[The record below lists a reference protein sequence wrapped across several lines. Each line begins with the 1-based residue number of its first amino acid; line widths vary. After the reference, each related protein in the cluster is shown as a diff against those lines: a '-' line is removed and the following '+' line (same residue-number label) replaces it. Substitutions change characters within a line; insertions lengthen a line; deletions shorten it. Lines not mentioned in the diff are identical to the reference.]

1 MTPSARSATSNGAAP
16 PRRGGSTHQCFQ
28 LFGFDV
34 MLDRDARPYLL
45 EVNGDPGLRTE
56 SAIFLSINAPMLAD
70 LLNLVGVRR
79 PPQERSGVVADDST
93 VPEEVMA
100 AEEADRYEHQTGW
113 RRLLPAEEVQ
123 LTEDS

>member
-1 MTPSARSATSNGAAP
+1 
-16 PRRGGSTHQCFQ
+16 
-28 LFGFDV
+28 

-79 PPQERSGVVADDST
+79 PPHEHSGVVAGDST
-93 VPEEVMA
+93 EPEEVLA
-100 AEEADRYEHQTGW
+100 AEEAARNEHQIGW
-113 RRLLPAEEVQ
+113 RRQLPPEEVQ
-123 LTEDS
+123 LS